1 MTDPEFENVM
11 RRQIDH
17 VLRLACS
24 YLRCRAEAEDIAQEV
39 FLKLYRTDISFETP
53 KDERAWLLTV
63 TANLC
68 KNRLRSPWFA
78 RRCDETPEDICGNFP
93 EEEKSAVS
101 EVYRLPEK
109 YRTPIHL
116 FYIEEYSVKEI
127 SEITGI
133 NDEVFIPA
141 AKRAMTF
148 KEKIY
153 GIPIYTDAMASF
165 EKYGSSSGETVYL
178 EKDASDMA
186 AHIRCGINSGL
197 SLSDAHRAYADA
209 SKCAAV
215 GEFINSDAGKLRAWV
230 SRLDDIQKSYPKAAV
245 NMKIKLENNALV
257 RTKLAVIN
265 NESRSYSKS
274 LKLIEYLLSDDSQRK
289 IMSGMPGVP
298 VMKKNYSD
306 VFTADRITYIENID
320 GENFCTFPFSVNFY
334 ENELSLTEAAENNAS
349 YSETERLLEY
359 MANP

>member
-1 MTDPEFENVM
+1 MSAAAAALLAAVIAAGCGHRAKNEN
-11 RRQIDH
+11 D
-17 VLRLACS
+17 
-24 YLRCRAEAEDIAQEV
+24 AEADSEIVAVVPSDGKSVIASLISEYERV
-39 FLKLYRTDISFETP
+39 NNDAEIKLINIGGTDEEIYRLCVSMLLDKKFSADVLIIDDTWLSTFA
-53 KDERAWLLTV
+53 DERLV
-63 TANLC
+63 
-68 KNRLRSPWFA
+68 
-78 RRCDETPEDICGNFP
+78 
-93 EEEKSAVS
+93 
-101 EVYRLPEK
+101 
-109 YRTPIHL
+109 
-116 FYIEEYSVKEI
+116 